1 MAFTDGPLIFFNSQ
15 SIYHCGIK
23 ASIEKYYMML
33 NYTNYPE
40 TLESIGSID
49 LVLNEKINSFNIL
62 LGIYF

>member
-1 MAFTDGPLIFFNSQ
+1 
-15 SIYHCGIK
+15 
-23 ASIEKYYMML
+23 ML

-40 TLESIGSID
+40 TLESIGAID